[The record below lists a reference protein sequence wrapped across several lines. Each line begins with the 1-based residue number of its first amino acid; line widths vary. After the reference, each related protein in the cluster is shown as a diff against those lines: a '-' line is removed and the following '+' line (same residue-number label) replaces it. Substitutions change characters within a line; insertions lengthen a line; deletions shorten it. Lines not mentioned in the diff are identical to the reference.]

1 MDWLPALPD
10 RSTFGLLISYAMG
23 LVALGGGGWA
33 LWRTPLIERKLLA
46 LVPLGLWLT
55 GELGIVTAGASWVMT
70 LLQVGGFVG
79 GLLVTLDVERA
90 LVEAQRRRRGERG
103 LAARRSEPDVLSA
116 CRAPMTAEAFA
127 RHTSEITIPF

>member
-10 RSTFGLLISYAMG
+10 RTTFGILISYAMG
-23 LVALGGGGWA
+23 LVAVGGGSWA
-33 LWRTPLIERKLLA
+33 VWRTPLLERKLLA

-55 GELGIVTAGASWVMT
+55 GELGILAAGASWVMT

-79 GLLVTLDVERA
+79 GLLAALDVERA
-90 LVEAQRRRRGERG
+90 LVEEQRRRRGERG
-103 LAARRSEPDVLSA
+103 LAARRSRPEVRTEAPEPL
-116 CRAPMTAEAFA
+116 TAEAFA